1 MSKSVP
7 LTPTQQ
13 RLREMEVLLRWE
25 GELDNARLRDVFGV
39 QAVQASRLLS
49 AFVAEY
55 GAALTRATPHA
66 PVTPTKL
73 FKPRRAG
80 SSPDEYLRMVDS
92 VGPSVRTFAVEDLR
106 LDLSPV
112 SATVFALA
120 NRACLKQVGLQIRYR
135 SLTQPE
141 GQDRLVY
148 PHSLVRAARRWHV
161 RAWCAQRKA
170 FRDFALGRISKG
182 SIEGSPSPK
191 GKEADQDWNQL
202 AKLEVIAHPALP
214 AAQVQLLQDEYLG
227 GATSRTVEV
236 RRCLLGYTV
245 QDLRL
250 AVNPRRHT
258 PPEFQ
263 LMLKNAAEFKEDFA
277 IRGSA

>member
-1 MSKSVP
+1 MSKPAP

-55 GAALTRATPHA
+55 GPALTRASPHA
-66 PVTPTKL
+66 PVTATKL
-73 FKPRRAG
+73 FRPRLAG
-80 SSPDEYLRMVDS
+80 NSPDEYLRLVDS
-92 VGPSVRTFAVEDLR
+92 VGPIVRAFAVEDLR

-112 SATVFALA
+112 SSTVFALA
-120 NRACLKQVGLQIRYR
+120 TKACLKQVGLQIRYR
-135 SLTQPE
+135 SLAQPD
-141 GQDRLVY
+141 GQDRLIY
-148 PHSLVRAARRWHV
+148 PHSMVRAARRWHV
-161 RAWCAQRKA
+161 RAWCSQRRA

-182 SIEGSPSPK
+182 SIEGSPSPAP
-191 GKEADQDWNQL
+191 KEADQLWNEM
-202 AKLEVIAHPALP
+202 AKLEVVAHPALP
-214 AAQVQLLQDEYLG
+214 AGQFQLLQDEYLG
-227 GATSRTVEV
+227 GAQSRTVEV
-236 RRCLLGYTV
+236 RRCLVGYTV

-250 AVNPRRHT
+250 ATDSRRHT

-263 LMLKNAAEFKEDFA
+263 LLLKNAADFKEDFA
-277 IRGSA
+277 IRSTA

>member
-1 MSKSVP
+1 MSKSAP

-49 AFVAEY
+49 AFVTEY
-55 GAALTRATPHA
+55 GTALTRVTPYA

-73 FKPRRAG
+73 FKPRLAG
-80 SSPDEYLRMVDS
+80 NSPDEYLRLVDS

-112 SATVFALA
+112 ASIVFALA
-120 NRACLKQVGLQIRYR
+120 TKACLKQVGLQIRYR
-135 SLTQPE
+135 SLAQPE
-141 GQDRLVY
+141 GQDRLIY
-148 PHSLVRAARRWHV
+148 PHTLVRAARRWHV
-161 RAWCAQRKA
+161 RAWCSQRKA

-182 SIEGSPSPK
+182 SIEGSPSPAGK
-191 GKEADQDWNQL
+191 GIDRDWNEF
-202 AKLEVIAHPALP
+202 AKLEVVAHPALP
-214 AAQVQLLQDEYLG
+214 AGQVQLLQDEYLG
-227 GATSRTVEV
+227 GTTSRIAEV
-236 RRCLLGYTV
+236 RRCLVGYTV

-250 AVNPRRHT
+250 AVDVRRHA
-258 PPEFQ
+258 PPQFQ
-263 LMLKNAAEFKEDFA
+263 LLLKNADEFKEDFA
-277 IRGSA
+277 IRGAA

>member
-1 MSKSVP
+1 MSKSAP

-55 GAALTRATPHA
+55 GTALTRATPHA

-73 FKPRRAG
+73 FKPRLAG
-80 SSPDEYLRMVDS
+80 SSPDEYLRLVDS
-92 VGPSVRTFAVEDLR
+92 VGPSVRPFAVEDLR

-120 NRACLKQVGLQIRYR
+120 TRACLKQVGLRIQYR
-135 SLTQPE
+135 SLSQPE

-182 SIEGSPSPK
+182 SIDGSPSPA
-191 GKEADQDWNQL
+191 GKDADQDWNQL
-202 AKLEVIAHPALP
+202 ARLEVVAHPALP
-214 AAQVQLLQDEYLG
+214 PGQVQVLRDEYLG
-227 GATSRTVEV
+227 GAMSRTVEV
-236 RRCLLGYTV
+236 RRCLLGYIV

-250 AVNPRRHT
+250 AIDPRRQT